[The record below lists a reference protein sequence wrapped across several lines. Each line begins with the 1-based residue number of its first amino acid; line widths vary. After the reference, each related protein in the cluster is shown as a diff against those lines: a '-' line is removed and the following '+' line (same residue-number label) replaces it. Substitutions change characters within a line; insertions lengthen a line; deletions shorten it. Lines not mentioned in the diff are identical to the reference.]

1 MTLRKTKSFRSR
13 IHGVNLNELGIV
25 KKLYSKLNSPKS
37 KNSDK
42 KMDYIYFFSGKKAFR
57 SLSNFWENDVVIDG
71 RCYQSGE
78 HAFHGEKFF
87 RLGLSG
93 LDRSTELMDYAAKFM
108 KPSSYT
114 PAMAKKMG
122 GKNGLRLNEEELW
135 RWSKISVEVHKDIC
149 QYKLRYAEVWDDL
162 IDSKGKLL
170 IHPALRC
177 RTPEKCIWEGRYV
190 DGAVVGGNLL
200 GKIWM
205 ELREPL

>member
-1 MTLRKTKSFRSR
+1 MNDNT
-13 IHGVNLNELGIV
+13 IV
-25 KKLYSKLNSPKS
+25 VTKKLNRTNS
-37 KNSDK
+37 KNSDI

-71 RCYQSGE
+71 RVYQSGE

-87 RLGLSG
+87 RLGH
-93 LDRSTELMDYAAKFM
+93 TDYAAKFL
-108 KPSSYT
+108 KPSAYT
-114 PAMAKKMG
+114 PAVAKRMG
-122 GKNGLRLNEEELW
+122 GKNGLRLNEEELA
-135 RWSKISVEVHKDIC
+135 RWSKISVEVQKDIC

-162 IDSKGKLL
+162 LESKGKLL

-190 DGAVVGGNLL
+190 DGVIVGKNLL
-200 GKIWM
+200 GNIWM